1 MILPFSTKIN
11 GKETNFVSKI
21 WESLIPMFSEYPKGI
36 PLFKYPKEY
45 RDCVDKGLLSW
56 YKQKPKRHTIRED
69 KKNRWK
75 VGTKI
80 DFFINARQKNMFRF
94 APVLPVVST
103 QKIEIKYSG
112 GEINTVNIV
121 IDDLCFVANYSKE
134 YNQSRQREERML
146 QLAQNDG
153 FSTIEDFLAYFNKD
167 YTGKII
173 HWTDKKY

>member
-1 MILPFSTKIN
+1 MILPFSTKIK

-36 PLFKYPKEY
+36 QLFKYPIEY
-45 RDCVDKGLLSW
+45 RECVDKGLLSW
-56 YKQKPKRHTIRED
+56 YKQKPKIHTIRED

-94 APVLPVVST
+94 APVLPVVSI
-103 QKIEIKYSG
+103 QKVEIEITKNAG
-112 GEINTVNIV
+112 ILKRQVF
-121 IDDLCFVANYSKE
+121 IDDIFQIYYEYDDRIIDKGMLEFV
-134 YNQSRQREERML
+134 
-146 QLAQNDG
+146 QNDG
-153 FSTIEDFLAYFNKD
+153 FDTIEDFFAFFNKP
-167 YTGKII
+167 YTGKLI